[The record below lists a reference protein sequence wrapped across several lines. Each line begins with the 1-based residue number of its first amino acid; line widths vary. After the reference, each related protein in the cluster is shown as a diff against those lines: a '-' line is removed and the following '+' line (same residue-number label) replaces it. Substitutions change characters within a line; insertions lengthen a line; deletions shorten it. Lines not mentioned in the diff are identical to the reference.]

1 MDILVCVK
9 NVPEVAEADLEVTP
23 DGSAIDT
30 DDLVFAINEW
40 DNFAVEEAVALKEAH
55 GGSVTVI
62 TLGDDEAEDA
72 LRRSL
77 AMGADE
83 AIHLCDELW
92 DGSDSAGV
100 ARAIAAAIKDQRFD
114 LVLTGVQASDGG
126 HAQTGVLL
134 ANLMGLPHATMA
146 IGLELDGGK
155 LIVTRELEANT
166 QEKVEL
172 SLPAVVTVQSGLN
185 QPRYVSIM
193 GIRKVRKKP
202 VNLCDASEL
211 GLTAD
216 QTGAEGSSIAWRRLS
231 LPPTGEGAEF
241 LTGSLEDVC
250 QQAADIIVEKGG
262 LK

>member
-9 NVPEVAEADLEVTP
+9 NVPEVAEADLEVIS
-23 DGSAIDT
+23 DGTAIDT

-40 DNFAVEEAVALKEAH
+40 DNFAVEEAVSLKEAH

-72 LRRSL
+72 LRRAL

-92 DGSDSAGV
+92 DGADSTGV
-100 ARAIAAAIKDQRFD
+100 AGAIAAAVKDKNFD
-114 LVLTGVQASDGG
+114 LVLTGVQAADGG
-126 HAQTGVLL
+126 QAQTGVLL
-134 ANLMGLPHATMA
+134 AHLLGLPHVTMA
-146 IGLELDGGK
+146 IGLEMGDGK
-155 LIVTRELEANT
+155 LIATRELEANT
-166 QEKVEL
+166 QEKVEIN
-172 SLPAVVTVQSGLN
+172 LPALVTVQSGLN

-202 VNLCDASEL
+202 VNLCEASEL
-211 GLTAD
+211 GLSEAE
-216 QTGAEGSSIAWRRLS
+216 TGAAASAVAWRKLS
-231 LPPTGEGAEF
+231 LPPVGEGAEF
-241 LTGSLEDVC
+241 LNGPLEDVC
-250 QQAADIIVEKGG
+250 QQAADIIAEKGG